1 MDAYEGKTV
10 RLEQQ
15 CPLCRGAMEAGWLLD
30 YTNAGPRRT
39 EWVAGTP
46 KPSVWTGISLRNTR
60 RYTMESFRCTQCG
73 FVASYATAPANGG
86 S

>member
-15 CPLCRGAMEAGWLLD
+15 CPLCRGPMEEGFVLD
-30 YTNAGPRRT
+30 YTQVGPRRT

-46 KPSVWTGISLRNTR
+46 KRSVWGGMSLKNTR
-60 RYTMESFRCTQCG
+60 RYTVESFRCTQCG
-73 FVASYATAPANGG
+73 FLTSYATARTDKG
-86 S
+86 

>member
-10 RLEQQ
+10 RLQQQ
-15 CPLCRGAMEAGWLLD
+15 CPLCRGSMEEGFSVD

-46 KPSVWTGISLRNTR
+46 KPSMWTGISLRNTR
-60 RYTMESFRCTQCG
+60 RYAVETFRCTECG
-73 FVASYATAPANGG
+73 FLASYAIAPTNGR
-86 S
+86 